1 MKTTLQAYLPIFLLT
16 LLLGEP
22 LTVKAANNPDLSSV
36 FIVNCQSK
44 HHYGLHSYY
53 LYPYQPVFNEHSNAL
68 KYMQVLLRK
77 ISRIK
82 TFYQGKPDS
91 KQHSFFIPVS
101 FQPQSWVISPSEN
114 DFDAAARWA
123 THNYDYAC
131 ARKILATFT
140 STNTE
145 KNKGPIILSS
155 SVNILATTTPS
166 ELEEPIANQKK
177 PAHIPVLVQNLSNS
191 IPSKATKWLDTFVKS
206 SWRIRHSGLKSLNLI
221 RERLLER
228 LHRHDQT
235 LKEDLKRQQR
245 QNQPLEPGP
254 ISHEILSLDPI
265 PAQFSYEQQFP
276 VNAYPRP
283 EENPYKAKITIQ
295 IQQK

>member
-1 MKTTLQAYLPIFLLT
+1 LKTTLQAYLPIFLLT

-53 LYPYQPVFNEHSNAL
+53 LYPYQPVFNEHANAL

-82 TFYQGKPDS
+82 SLYQGQPDS

-101 FQPQSWVISPSEN
+101 FKPQSWVTSPSEN
-114 DFDAAARWA
+114 DFEAAARWV

-131 ARKILATFT
+131 ARKMLTAFT
-140 STNTE
+140 ATNTE
-145 KNKGPIILSS
+145 NKGPIILSS
-155 SVNILATTTPS
+155 SMNILAATTPS
-166 ELEEPIANQKK
+166 ELAEEPIADQKE
-177 PAHIPVLVQNLSNS
+177 PTHIPVLVQNLSNS
-191 IPSKATKWLDTFVKS
+191 VPSKAIKWLDIFVKS
-206 SWRIRHSGLKSLNLI
+206 SWRIRHSGMKSLDLI

-228 LHRHDQT
+228 LHQHDQI
-235 LKEDLKRQQR
+235 LKEELER
-245 QNQPLEPGP
+245 QNQQQEPEAISEEILPLE
-254 ISHEILSLDPI
+254 SLPM
-265 PAQFSYEQQFP
+265 QFSYEQQFP

-283 EENPYKAKITIQ
+283 EENPYKTKITIQ